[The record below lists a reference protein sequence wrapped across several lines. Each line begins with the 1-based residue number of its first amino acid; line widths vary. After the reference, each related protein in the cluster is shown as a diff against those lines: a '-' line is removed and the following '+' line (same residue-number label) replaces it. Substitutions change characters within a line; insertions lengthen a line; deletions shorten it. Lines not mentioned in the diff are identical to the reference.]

1 MSAVPHFSNL
11 CTRLGVGEK
20 SKSRSFF
27 IRLEIIDFDKA
38 NCKKK
43 KERKA
48 AGNLYS
54 PFLSRS
60 VTHHRGPFFSFT
72 YFLTG

>member
-43 KERKA
+43 EGEKGCWEFI
-48 AGNLYS
+48 L
-54 PFLSRS
+54 
-60 VTHHRGPFFSFT
+60 PFFIPLCNSSSWAF
-72 YFLTG
+72 F